1 MSEKPLT
8 PWIIATEAGRIL
20 AGHCDCMAGLG
31 ETCSHVASLLWVIGV
46 GVEKRESLTVTQ
58 KSAYWVLP
66 PAVKSVPYAPIKDI
80 GFIGKK
86 RKVTSRVSDHDRAST
101 SANKEGSPSPL
112 RKKACP
118 PTEQEQSQ
126 FFDSLSSCT
135 GAKPAVL
142 ALVSPHCDNYVPASL
157 APELPVVLSDL
168 YQTEYLKLGY
178 LELLQRAGG
187 ITIIVTSDQALAVEA
202 KTKNQADSRLWFRMR
217 TGRITASKFKAACRT
232 DPASPSLS
240 LIMAIC
246 HPETLRFSTLATK
259 WGCQHEKTA
268 LEKYKLT
275 SIDQHETFKVSDSGL
290 FISVEHP
297 FIGASPDGLV
307 KCSCCGQGICE
318 IKVSAYCCYTL

>member
-31 ETCSHVASLLWVIGV
+31 ETCSHVASLLRVIGV
-46 GVEKRESLTVTQ
+46 GVGKRESLTVTQ
-58 KSAYWVLP
+58 KSAYWVLLQ
-66 PAVKSVPYAPIKDI
+66 AVKSVPYAPIKDI

-86 RKVTSRVSDHDRAST
+86 RKVILRVSDHDRAST

-112 RKKACP
+112 KKNACP

-168 YQTEYLKLGY
+168 YQTEYLKYNKQNPPVG
-178 LELLQRAGG
+178 
-187 ITIIVTSDQALAVEA
+187 
-202 KTKNQADSRLWFRMR
+202 
-217 TGRITASKFKAACRT
+217 
-232 DPASPSLS
+232 
-240 LIMAIC
+240 
-246 HPETLRFSTLATK
+246 
-259 WGCQHEKTA
+259 
-268 LEKYKLT
+268 
-275 SIDQHETFKVSDSGL
+275 
-290 FISVEHP
+290 
-297 FIGASPDGLV
+297 
-307 KCSCCGQGICE
+307 
-318 IKVSAYCCYTL
+318 